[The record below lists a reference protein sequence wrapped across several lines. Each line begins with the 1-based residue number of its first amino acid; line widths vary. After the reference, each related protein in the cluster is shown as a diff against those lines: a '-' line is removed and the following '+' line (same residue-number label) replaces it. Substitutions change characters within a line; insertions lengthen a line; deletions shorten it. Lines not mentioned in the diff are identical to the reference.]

1 MLMINGRRNMN
12 GMMLL
17 VVYRRRRGRRRRM
30 MFMIDWSV
38 VVRLIV
44 FWFV

>member
-12 GMMLL
+12 GMMFL
-17 VVYRRRRGRRRRM
+17 VVYRRRRRR
-30 MFMIDWSV
+30 MFMIDWCV

-44 FWFV
+44 F